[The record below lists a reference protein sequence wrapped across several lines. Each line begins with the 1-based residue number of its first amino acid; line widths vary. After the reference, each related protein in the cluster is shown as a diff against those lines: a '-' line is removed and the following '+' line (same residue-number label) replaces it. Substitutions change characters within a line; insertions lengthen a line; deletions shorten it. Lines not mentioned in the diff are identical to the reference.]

1 MVSSIPA
8 LSWVSPHGLRN
19 VERRL
24 DLGWDGL
31 DLSAQL
37 LLNLV
42 KIETVVI
49 RDEVDGQT
57 QVPKAPRA
65 PNTMEVGL
73 TVLGEIKVDHHI
85 HGLDV
90 NSSGEQI

>member
-1 MVSSIPA
+1 MHYGIHHS
-8 LSWVSPHGLRN
+8 LRN
-19 VERRL
+19 VERRF
-24 DLGWDGL
+24 DLGRDGL

-42 KIETVVI
+42 KIESVVI

-57 QVPKAPRA
+57 QVSEAPRT
-65 PNTMEVGL
+65 PNSVEVRL

-90 NSSGEQI
+90 NTTGKQI